1 MHKQLYNVS
10 LKVLYSFFKKYG
22 LYVWKASKNK
32 RNMYKHTLKKC
43 IKMTL
48 LGTIREKK
56 HTGGMSFEVSVRA
69 KLAAAFDKG
78 MLKLTSWIRLLYG
91 LRLSQATQTA

>member
-1 MHKQLYNVS
+1 MAMAWDPRILYFYIF
-10 LKVLYSFFKKYG
+10 LIG
-22 LYVWKASKNK
+22 
-32 RNMYKHTLKKC
+32 
-43 IKMTL
+43 
-48 LGTIREKK
+48 
-56 HTGGMSFEVSVRA
+56 GGMSFEVSVRA

>member
-1 MHKQLYNVS
+1 MLE
-10 LKVLYSFFKKYG
+10 KVC
-22 LYVWKASKNK
+22 VV
-32 RNMYKHTLKKC
+32 R
-43 IKMTL
+43 
-48 LGTIREKK
+48 IRCRRVAR
-56 HTGGMSFEVSVRA
+56 GGMSFEVSVRA

>member
-1 MHKQLYNVS
+1 MKHENRKTNHET
-10 LKVLYSFFKKYG
+10 
-22 LYVWKASKNK
+22 
-32 RNMYKHTLKKC
+32 RNTGV
-43 IKMTL
+43 IA
-48 LGTIREKK
+48 LG
-56 HTGGMSFEVSVRA
+56 VSVRA

>member
-1 MHKQLYNVS
+1 MLE
-10 LKVLYSFFKKYG
+10 KVC
-22 LYVWKASKNK
+22 VV
-32 RNMYKHTLKKC
+32 R
-43 IKMTL
+43 
-48 LGTIREKK
+48 IRCRGVARG
-56 HTGGMSFEVSVRA
+56 GGMSFEVSVRA

>member
-1 MHKQLYNVS
+1 MQTV
-10 LKVLYSFFKKYG
+10 G
-22 LYVWKASKNK
+22 
-32 RNMYKHTLKKC
+32 
-43 IKMTL
+43 
-48 LGTIREKK
+48 
-56 HTGGMSFEVSVRA
+56 GGMSFEVSVRA